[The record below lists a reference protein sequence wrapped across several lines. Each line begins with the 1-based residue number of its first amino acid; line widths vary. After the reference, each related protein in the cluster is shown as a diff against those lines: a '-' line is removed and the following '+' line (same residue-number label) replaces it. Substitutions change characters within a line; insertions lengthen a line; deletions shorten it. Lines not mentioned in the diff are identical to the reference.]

1 MINEA
6 KQRLTGNKVFP
17 KNVREE
23 LRAYNFTG
31 ISEETEEFLNLQNIF
46 QCLIKKTDA
55 EKFYS
60 MFYSTVPI
68 KSTSYFAGLS
78 RNAATLLSTKL
89 ADHMLSYSKK
99 QECTNSSASSAKL
112 TEKEMAGLQY
122 IGGYVLNKLHHKH
135 AQSKSSKLPESQQ
148 AMSILKAGR
157 KLLMQVRSS
166 CPVLAVVGYGQLLRL
181 QRKYFCRQKNTSG
194 HQLVMGVMVQY

>member
-1 MINEA
+1 
-6 KQRLTGNKVFP
+6 
-17 KNVREE
+17 
-23 LRAYNFTG
+23 
-31 ISEETEEFLNLQNIF
+31 
-46 QCLIKKTDA
+46 
-55 EKFYS
+55 
-60 MFYSTVPI
+60 MFYSTVPL
-68 KSTSYFAGLS
+68 KSTSYFVGLS

-99 QECTNSSASSAKL
+99 QEFTNSSASSAKL

-157 KLLMQVRSS
+157 EETVDASQRLVSLTLSDCPNMVTMSLLSS
-166 CPVLAVVGYGQLLRL
+166 WSTSMLLNCSL
-181 QRKYFCRQKNTSG
+181 HF
-194 HQLVMGVMVQY
+194 L